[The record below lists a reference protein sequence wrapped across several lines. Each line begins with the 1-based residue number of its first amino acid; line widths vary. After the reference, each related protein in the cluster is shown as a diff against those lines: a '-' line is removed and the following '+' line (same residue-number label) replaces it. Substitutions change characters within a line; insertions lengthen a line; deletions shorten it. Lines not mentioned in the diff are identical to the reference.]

1 MTNFFFGLL
10 VGSFLGAL
18 VMFVFLGIICFSLE
32 KRREKSILA
41 KQRAAREIHGDP
53 EALSSS
59 PTKGPQIPP
68 VLSLWRNRGPLCLDR
83 HKPRQD

>member
-1 MTNFFFGLL
+1 MDNFFFGLL
-10 VGSFLGAL
+10 VGSLLGAL
-18 VMFVFLGIICFSLE
+18 VMFVFLGIICFC
-32 KRREKSILA
+32 REKQRENSILA

-68 VLSLWRNRGPLCLDR
+68 VLSLWGNWGPLCLDR
-83 HKPRQD
+83 HKQRQD

>member
-1 MTNFFFGLL
+1 MTNLFFGLL

-18 VMFVFLGIICFSLE
+18 VMFVFLGIICFYLE

-41 KQRAAREIHGDP
+41 KQRSAREIHGDP
-53 EALSSS
+53 EVLSSS
-59 PTKGPQIPP
+59 PTKAPRPP